1 MSLIGTLKDLSLFN
15 LVQLH
20 CCERQQAQVSLM
32 RNDCEGR
39 LIFAGGELVFADVG
53 GLAGEEAVH
62 ELLTWEDGDFRVDYE
77 STPIVRNVQTPWS
90 VLLLEGVRRLDEA
103 RAERDTRLEATLRS
117 MKGTHGLR
125 ATVLTNTTGQVRA
138 AATAAPATAEAA
150 LVAFLAG
157 RLEIIEGLLH
167 CGACREVSVSGP
179 SETIWIARRDGA
191 YLACW
196 LDGRAALHPVK
207 RLLQPLLSWERA
219 DASQGAADESSV
231 SR

>member
-32 RNDCEGR
+32 RGNCEGR
-39 LIFAGGELVFADVG
+39 LIFAGGELVFAGVG

-77 STPIVRNVQTPWS
+77 PTPVVRNVQTPWS

-117 MKGTHGLR
+117 MKGTQGLR
-125 ATVLTNTTGQVRA
+125 ATVLTNMTGQVRA
-138 AATAAPATAEAA
+138 AATGASSAAEAA

-157 RLEIIEGLLH
+157 RLETIEELLR
-167 CGACREVSVSGP
+167 CGACKEVSLSGT

-219 DASQGAADESSV
+219 NAPQGAADDSSV
-231 SR
+231 GR

>member
-20 CCERQQAQVSLM
+20 CCERQQAQVSLV
-32 RNDCEGR
+32 RADCEGR
-39 LIFAGGELVFADVG
+39 LIFAGGELVFAAVG

-77 STPIVRNVQTPWS
+77 PAPVARNVQTPWS

-103 RAERDTRLEATLRS
+103 RAERDARLEATLRS
-117 MKGTHGLR
+117 MKGTDGLR
-125 ATVLTNTTGQVRA
+125 GTVVTNTTGQVRA
-138 AATAAPATAEAA
+138 AATAGPAVAEAA
-150 LVAFLAG
+150 MVAFLAG
-157 RLEIIEGLLH
+157 RLETIGGLLRG
-167 CGACREVSVSGP
+167 GACREVSVSGP
-179 SETIWIARRDGA
+179 HETIWIARRDGA

-207 RLLQPLLSWERA
+207 RLLRPLLSWERSEA
-219 DASQGAADESSV
+219 RQGAADESSV

>member
-32 RNDCEGR
+32 RGDCEGR

-53 GLAGEEAVH
+53 GLTGDEAVH
-62 ELLTWEDGDFRVDYE
+62 ELLTWEDGDFRVNYD
-77 STPIVRNVQTPWS
+77 PAPVARNVQTPWS

-103 RAERDTRLEATLRS
+103 RAERDARLEATMRS
-117 MKGTHGLR
+117 MKGTNGLR

-179 SETIWIARRDGA
+179 SETMWIARRDGA

-219 DASQGAADESSV
+219 NAPQGAADDSSV
-231 SR
+231 GR

>member
-32 RNDCEGR
+32 RGDCEGR

-53 GLAGEEAVH
+53 GLTGDEAVH
-62 ELLTWEDGDFRVDYE
+62 ELLTWEDGDFRVNYD
-77 STPIVRNVQTPWS
+77 PAPVARNVQTPWS

-103 RAERDTRLEATLRS
+103 RAERDARLEATLRS

-196 LDGRAALHPVK
+196 LDGRAALQPVK
-207 RLLQPLLSWERA
+207 RLLQPLLSWERSDA
-219 DASQGAADESSV
+219 PQEAPDASSL

>member
-20 CCERQQAQVSLM
+20 CCERQQAQVSLAHGGC
-32 RNDCEGR
+32 DGR
-39 LIFAGGELVFADVG
+39 LVFADGELVFAAVG
-53 GLAGEEAVH
+53 GLVGGEAVH

-77 STPIVRNVQTPWS
+77 PAPVVRNVRTPWS
-90 VLLLEGVRRLDEA
+90 ELLLEGVRRLDEA
-103 RAERDTRLEATLRS
+103 RAARDARLEATLRS

-125 ATVLTNTTGQVRA
+125 ATVATNTTGQVRA
-138 AATAAPATAEAA
+138 AATAGPAMAEAA

-157 RLEIIEGLLH
+157 RLETIGGLLH
-167 CGACREVSVSGP
+167 GGACREVSVSGP
-179 SETIWIARRDGA
+179 DETIWIARRDGA

-207 RLLQPLLSWERA
+207 RLLQPLLSWERTDA
-219 DASQGAADESSV
+219 PQEAPDASSL

>member
-20 CCERQQAQVSLM
+20 CSERQQAQVFLTHGGC
-32 RNDCEGR
+32 DGR
-39 LIFAGGELVFADVG
+39 LVFAGGELVFAGVG
-53 GLAGEEAVH
+53 GVTGEEAVH
-62 ELLTWEDGDFRVDYE
+62 ELLTWEDGDFRVDDE
-77 STPIVRNVQTPWS
+77 PAPVERNVHTPWS

-103 RAERDTRLEATLRS
+103 RAKRDARLEATLRS
-117 MKGTHGLR
+117 MKGTDGLR
-125 ATVLTNTTGQVRA
+125 ATVVTNATGQVRA
-138 AATAAPATAEAA
+138 AATAAPPMAEAA

-157 RLEIIEGLLH
+157 RLETIGGVLN
-167 CGACREVSVSGP
+167 CGACREVSMSGE

-196 LDGRAALHPVK
+196 LDGRASLHPVK
-207 RLLQPLLSWERA
+207 RLLGPLLTWERV
-219 DASQGAADESSV
+219 DVPHGAADESSV

>member
-20 CCERQQAQVSLM
+20 CCERQQAQVSLAHG
-32 RNDCEGR
+32 DCDGR
-39 LIFAGGELVFADVG
+39 LVFADGELVFAAVG
-53 GLAGEEAVH
+53 GLVGGEAVH

-77 STPIVRNVQTPWS
+77 PAPVVRNVRTPWS
-90 VLLLEGVRRLDEA
+90 ELLLEGVRRLDEA
-103 RAERDTRLEATLRS
+103 RAARDARLEATLRS

-125 ATVLTNTTGQVRA
+125 ATVATNTTGQVRA
-138 AATAAPATAEAA
+138 AATAGPAMAEAA
-150 LVAFLAG
+150 LVALLAG
-157 RLEIIEGLLH
+157 RLETIGGLLH
-167 CGACREVSVSGP
+167 CGACREVAVSGP
-179 SETIWIARRDGA
+179 NETIWIARRDGA

-207 RLLQPLLSWERA
+207 RLLQPLLSWERTDA
-219 DASQGAADESSV
+219 PQEAPDASSL